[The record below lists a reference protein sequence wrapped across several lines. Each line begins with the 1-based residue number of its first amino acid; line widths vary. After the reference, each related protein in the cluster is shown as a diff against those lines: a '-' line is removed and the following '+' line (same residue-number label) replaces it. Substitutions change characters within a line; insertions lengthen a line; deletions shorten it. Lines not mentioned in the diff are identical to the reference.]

1 MDILANFMFKVKESK
16 EEFTLNLV
24 TKVST
29 FVKFGI
35 IARVPSIIF
44 TVKPLI
50 TFSFAKSN

>member
-1 MDILANFMFKVKESK
+1 
-16 EEFTLNLV
+16 
-24 TKVST
+24 VST
-29 FVKFGI
+29 FAKFGI